1 MALTDTHVLGAFPA
15 PLEVD
20 RFLYKPANQLLTTSK
35 TTRGFRP
42 LSRWIGSF
50 LIHKP
55 KTIKAGLVVGFP
67 SPLEVDRFLYRNVAI
82 QGKTVGTFPSPLE
95 VDRFLY
101 EHAKTI
107 LASGAIFVSVPSRG
121 R

>member
-1 MALTDTHVLGAFPA
+1 M
-15 PLEVD
+15 
-20 RFLYKPANQLLTTSK
+20 
-35 TTRGFRP
+35 GFRP
-42 LSRWIGSF
+42 LSKWIGSYTKN
-50 LIHKP
+50 LLMLLLNILWLP
-55 KTIKAGLVVGFP
+55 A
-67 SPLEVDRFLYRNVAI
+67 
-82 QGKTVGTFPSPLE
+82 PLE